1 MQGAVSELPRAT
13 GRRTQAHARFG
24 LIDRGR
30 LAALE
35 FHTPSTACPLHRGR
49 RRPSLSIKRS
59 RTQLQLARPAPKGA
73 CRRPLITTAWR
84 RRALSEFCGDASSGV
99 LFVDRSSTR
108 QGRPPLTTQTTHC
121 RAPYSIHRVIKSPS
135 IYFVSDRHAHAHTH
149 RGAEARLTPR
159 AAAPASRRV
168 HRPRRPTEP
177 QPSPVS
183 GRQQAGV
190 SIKRFGPHAED
201 TFGYVCM

>member
-59 RTQLQLARPAPKGA
+59 RTQLQLARPAP
-73 CRRPLITTAWR
+73 
-84 RRALSEFCGDASSGV
+84 
-99 LFVDRSSTR
+99 
-108 QGRPPLTTQTTHC
+108 Q
-121 RAPYSIHRVIKSPS
+121 
-135 IYFVSDRHAHAHTH
+135 
-149 RGAEARLTPR
+149 
-159 AAAPASRRV
+159 RRV
-168 HRPRRPTEP
+168 SEATHHNGLASASLERVLR
-177 QPSPVS
+177 
-183 GRQQAGV
+183 
-190 SIKRFGPHAED
+190 
-201 TFGYVCM
+201 